1 MTTLSVD
8 TPRAYQLGD
17 MNDLGVVAS
26 DIIYEG
32 AAVGDNGSGYA
43 RPLVAGD
50 PFWGFALEYVDNSA
64 GSAGDKKVH
73 VRTRGRVQLAVSSA
87 AITDIGNA
95 IYASDD
101 ATFTLTASTNTHI
114 GRMVGYVSSGVAIVE
129 FDANKAGIGTLA
141 ALTGTTGGTANG
153 AMQDTSTA
161 VTGVDGMGSNAASKA
176 DVDTRLGTIANNIE
190 ELTAKVNALIAR
202 IL

>member
-1 MTTLSVD
+1 MTTLAAD

-17 MNDLGVVAS
+17 MNDLSVIAS

-50 PFWGFALEYVDNSA
+50 PFWGFCLENCDNST

-73 VRTRGRVQLAVSSA
+73 VRTRGRIQLAVSSA

-95 IYASDD
+95 VYASDD

-114 GRMVGYVSSGVAIVE
+114 GRIVGFVSTGVVIVE
-129 FDANKAGIGTLA
+129 FDANKGGIGTVG
-141 ALTGTTGGTANG
+141 ALTDSSGGTASATTVVAIG
-153 AMQDTSTA
+153 
-161 VTGVDGMGSNAASKA
+161 
-176 DVDTRLGTIANNIE
+176 GTFSQSEIANNFATV
-190 ELTAKVNALIAR
+190 TAALNRLQAR
-202 IL
+202 LL

>member
-1 MTTLSVD
+1 MTTLAAD

-17 MNDLGVVAS
+17 MNDLSVIAS

-50 PFWGFALEYVDNSA
+50 PFWGFCLENCDNST

-73 VRTRGRVQLAVSSA
+73 VRTRGRIQLAVSSA

-95 IYASDD
+95 VYASDD

-114 GRMVGYVSSGVAIVE
+114 GRIVGYVSSGVVIVE
-129 FDANKAGIGTLA
+129 FDANKAGM
-141 ALTGTTGGTANG
+141 GTTGALTDSSGGTP
-153 AMQDTSTA
+153 STTT
-161 VTGVDGMGSNAASKA
+161 VAAIG
-176 DVDTRLGTIANNIE
+176 GTFSQSEIANNFAT
-190 ELTAKVNALIAR
+190 LTAKINALAAR